1 MRSQDT
7 KSQAHWMKPGD
18 TETGIG
24 SVDQIWPHSSRTVHA
39 KTIQNLPVFSPQAS
53 PNLTDPTDGIASVGS
68 GLRFKL
74 INGGTGTSNDVQ
86 LKKRVLLVFVHYH
99 CRIII
104 ITIVQNSTLA
114 LVMRSAASAII
125 VIVALGFVVL
135 H

>member
-114 LVMRSAASAII
+114 LVMRSAAFAII

>member
-53 PNLTDPTDGIASVGS
+53 PNLQT
-68 GLRFKL
+68 
-74 INGGTGTSNDVQ
+74 Q
-86 LKKRVLLVFVHYH
+86 LMVSH
-99 CRIII
+99 
-104 ITIVQNSTLA
+104 QLA
-114 LVMRSAASAII
+114 M
-125 VIVALGFVVL
+125 G
-135 H
+135 